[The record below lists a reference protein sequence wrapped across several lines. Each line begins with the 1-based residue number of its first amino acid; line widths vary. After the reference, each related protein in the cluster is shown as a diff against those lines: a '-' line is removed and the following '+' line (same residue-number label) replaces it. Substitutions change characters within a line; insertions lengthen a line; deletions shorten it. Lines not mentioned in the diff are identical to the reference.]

1 MKYKEIL
8 IATAFFFLGGI
19 SAFGQSNVAY
29 RQVATSATDKW
40 VEITEQ
46 TEALKCET
54 HEEVSILNNRKGQTI
69 EGFGAC
75 FNELGWVS
83 LSMLSH
89 HDRDSIMKEL
99 FLPNYG
105 ANFTICR
112 MPIGANDFSRDW
124 YSYNEEEED
133 FKMNNFSIQ
142 NDTETLIPFIKSAQ
156 HQNPRIK
163 VWASPWCPP
172 SWMKHNKHY
181 ASASSDPSLKNTRF
195 DNGLPPNR
203 NGKEGTDMFILEP
216 DYLSAYALYFK
227 KFIEAYRK
235 EGIRIFGVMPQN
247 EFNSAQI
254 FPSCCWTAKG
264 LASFVGNYLGPK
276 MSRLNVDVM
285 FGTMERAN
293 AQLVDTVLQ
302 DSKAG
307 KYIKAVGFQ
316 WAGKDA
322 VEKVRSNYPKM
333 RLMQTEQECGDG
345 RNDWNGM
352 LHSWDLL
359 KHYLDRGISI
369 YNYWNISLEQGGISR
384 WGWRQNSLVV
394 VNPESKTFNFTYEY
408 YLMKHIS
415 HFVLPGAVYRP
426 VEGSAKEVLAF
437 ENPDKSI
444 VLLYMEKEGK
454 NKNITVKLGDRKFQ
468 FSTKA
473 NCLNTLIAL
482 K

>member
-1 MKYKEIL
+1 MNEIYKNL
-8 IATAFFFLGGI
+8 FAVAAFSLCTM
-19 SAFGQSNVAY
+19 SALSQSKVNY
-29 RQVATSATDKW
+29 RQISTSPTDSW
-40 VEITEQ
+40 VEVTDRAKAQ
-46 TEALKCET
+46 NGAAQ
-54 HEEVSILNNRKGQTI
+54 EEVRILNDAGQTV

-83 LSMLSH
+83 LGLLSSD
-89 HDRDSIMKEL
+89 DREAIMKEL

-124 YSYNEEEED
+124 YSYNETEGD
-133 FKMNNFSIQ
+133 FKMKHFSIA

-156 HQNPRIK
+156 RQNVDLK

-181 ASASSDPSLKNTRF
+181 ASAVCHPSLQGTKF
-195 DNGLPPNR
+195 DNELPADR
-203 NGKEGTDMFILEP
+203 AGREGMDMFIVQPE
-216 DYLSAYALYFK
+216 YLKSYALYFK
-227 KFIEAYRK
+227 KFIKAYRK
-235 EGIRIFGVMPQN
+235 AGIDIFGIMPQN

-264 LASFVGNYLGPK
+264 LATFVGEYLGPEMK
-276 MSRLNVDVM
+276 KLDVDVM

-293 AQLVDTVLQ
+293 YLLVDTILQ
-302 DSKAG
+302 DSKAK
-307 KYIKAVGFQ
+307 KYVNAVGFQ

-322 VEKVRSNYPKM
+322 VKDVRKHYPEM

-345 RNDWNGM
+345 QNNWSGM

-359 KHYLDRGISI
+359 KHYIDNGISI
-369 YNYWNISLEQGGISR
+369 YDYWNISLEEGGISR

-394 VNPESKTFNFTYEY
+394 VNPESRTFRYTYEY

-426 VEGSAKEVLAF
+426 VEGSAKEILAF
-437 ENPDKSI
+437 ENPDGST

-454 NKNITVKLGDRKFQ
+454 DKTVTVKLKDTSFQ
-468 FSTKA
+468 FFTKA
-473 NCLNTLIAL
+473 NCLNTIRID
-482 K
+482 

>member
-1 MKYKEIL
+1 MKYKGIL
-8 IATAFFFLGGI
+8 IVTTFLFLGGV
-19 SAFGQSNVAY
+19 SAFGQSDAVY
-29 RQVATSATDKW
+29 QQVATSATDQW
-40 VEITEQ
+40 VEVTKQ
-46 TEALKCET
+46 TEALKGEVQ
-54 HEEVSILNNRKGQTI
+54 EEISILNNRKGQTI

-83 LSMLSH
+83 LNLLSPE
-89 HDRDSIMKEL
+89 DRDLIMKEL

-124 YSYNEEEED
+124 YSYNEKEGD
-133 FKMNNFSIQ
+133 FSMKNFSIQ

-156 HQNPRIK
+156 HQNARIK

-181 ASASSDPSLKNTRF
+181 ASAHD
-195 DNGLPPNR
+195 
-203 NGKEGTDMFILEP
+203 GKEGTDMFILEP
-216 DYLSAYALYFK
+216 DYLNAYALYFK

-264 LASFVGNYLGPK
+264 LASFVGNYLGPE
-276 MSRLNVDVM
+276 MDRLNVDVM

-293 AQLVDTVLQ
+293 ALLVDTVLQ

-322 VEKVRSNYPKM
+322 VEKVRSSYPKM
-333 RLMQTEQECGDG
+333 KLMQTEQECGDG
-345 RNDWNGM
+345 QNNWNGM

-359 KHYLDRGISI
+359 KHYMDKGISI
-369 YNYWNISLEQGGISR
+369 YNYWNVSLEQGGISR

-454 NKNITVKLGDRKFQ
+454 NKDITVKLGNRKFH

-473 NCLNTLIAL
+473 NCLNTI
-482 K
+482 KIQ